1 MPDQERMER
10 IRRMITFA
18 YAPLLDTAL
27 SLLVLLNPERFG
39 TKAPWIGRVEARLPE
54 GLLDSLRDL
63 SYHVDLF
70 ALAMEPE
77 DSPEAQV
84 PEALTRMAE
93 QHPDLA
99 KALSQYWEAVAPEI
113 GALTGLLVA
122 SIQRERERLEQMD
135 PLAFICR
142 FSDRVSVAGDG
153 DSIVLHWGK
162 GMQVPLADLDRILF
176 VPSAFCPRRLMFYR
190 LGRTQIFFYNPTE
203 EEPSSAEEVP
213 ESLILGFNALA
224 DATRLKLLRL
234 IATESL
240 PAQEMAQRLGV
251 NQSTVSRHLRMLVE
265 AGLIGRDHQEGR
277 YLFYSVQINRID
289 ELAASAKRYLRR

>member
-1 MPDQERMER
+1 MDQSR
-10 IRRMITFA
+10 IRQMITFA

-27 SLLVLLNPERFG
+27 SLLVLLNPERFEQR
-39 TKAPWIGRVEARLPE
+39 APWVNRVQARLPE
-54 GLLDSLRDL
+54 GLLDSLREL
-63 SYHVDLF
+63 SHHVDLF

-77 DSPEAQV
+77 GAPDTPV
-84 PEALTRMAE
+84 PEALNHIERE
-93 QHPDLA
+93 HPDLA
-99 KALSQYWEAVAPEI
+99 HALRQYWEAVAPEI
-113 GALTGLLVA
+113 GAQTGLLVS
-122 SIQRERERLEQMD
+122 SIQRERERLNQMD

-153 DSIVLHWGK
+153 EAIVLHWGK

-190 LGRTQIFFYNPTE
+190 LGRTQIFFYNPQE
-203 EEPSSAEEVP
+203 EEPKAVEEAP
-213 ESLILGFNALA
+213 ESLVLGFAALA
-224 DATRLKLLRL
+224 DPTRLKLLRL

-265 AGLIGRDHQEGR
+265 AGLVGRDHQEGR
-277 YLFYSVQINRID
+277 YLFYSLQADRID
-289 ELAASAKRYLRR
+289 ELAAGARRYLRR

>member
-1 MPDQERMER
+1 MDQSR
-10 IRRMITFA
+10 IRQMITFA

-27 SLLVLLNPERFG
+27 SLLVLLNPERFEQR
-39 TKAPWIGRVEARLPE
+39 APWVSRVQARLPE
-54 GLLDSLRDL
+54 GLLERLRDL
-63 SYHVDLF
+63 SHHVDLF
-70 ALAMEPE
+70 ALAMEPGGAP
-77 DSPEAQV
+77 DTPVPAALDRMEAD
-84 PEALTRMAE
+84 
-93 QHPDLA
+93 HPDLA
-99 KALSQYWEAVAPEI
+99 QALRQYWEAVAPEI
-113 GALTGLLVA
+113 GAQTGLLVS
-122 SIQRERERLEQMD
+122 SIQRERERLNQMD

-153 DSIVLHWGK
+153 EAIVLHWGK

-190 LGRTQIFFYNPTE
+190 LGRTQIFFYDPQEQEPKAVE
-203 EEPSSAEEVP
+203 EAP
-213 ESLILGFNALA
+213 ESLILGFAALA

-265 AGLIGRDHQEGR
+265 AGLVGRDHQEGR
-277 YLFYSVQINRID
+277 YLFYSLQADRVD
-289 ELAASAKRYLRR
+289 ELAASVRRYLRR